1 MLVCACM
8 DFTMCTWKGQQLFN
22 YIYIPLLQVLT
33 RRQQLQMVKDIE
45 AAKNEAKESKGRGAA
60 RGGGRGRG
68 RGRGNPKTK
77 AKAKTQ
83 PQEQQQEID
92 ESETGMEV
100 EVKNLPSSSSRKR
113 GDQTP
118 ERRKLF
124 TSCSP
129 SKLMETQVD
138 EAVVQS
144 SPPVKR
150 TPKRARHTAKAK
162 AKAKVSKETEPAKA
176 EQPEATPEALS
187 AAPSAEAGKGSGK
200 GSEGME
206 MEEAKKEK
214 KPRALSKKQETWAL
228 TFLQDAKND
237 EEDPATWE
245 HALKM
250 FDATKCEER
259 NCVPKM
265 TYWAFSMY
273 WGARRVG
280 LLQKV
285 CGGGSKHVLSFGGGH
300 CKHIAIPTEATRL
313 FVSWLNQT
321 SWFTYDICNRVCN
334 CNLTRE
340 RLWQKLTLGESMRDE
355 HMRFFYVSCILLV
368 MHVYMQLIHFNLAK
382 TMKNMQKSKHVR

>member
-22 YIYIPLLQVLT
+22 YIYIYIPLLQVLT

-150 TPKRARHTAKAK
+150 TPKGPGTQQRR
-162 AKAKVSKETEPAKA
+162 
-176 EQPEATPEALS
+176 
-187 AAPSAEAGKGSGK
+187 
-200 GSEGME
+200 
-206 MEEAKKEK
+206 
-214 KPRALSKKQETWAL
+214 KPRPKFRKKRNLRKQSNLRLLLRLCLQRPVLKLGKAVKGWKRRRLRRRRSPELLAKSRKLGHWLSFRMPRMMRKTLLHGNMPSKCLMPPSVKSAIAFLKWLIGHSQCTGGHAVWDFFKRFAGVGPNMCWAL
-228 TFLQDAKND
+228 VVGIANISPFLQKPPACSFLDSIKLADSHMIFAIEYATAILHAND
-237 EEDPATWE
+237 
-245 HALKM
+245 
-250 FDATKCEER
+250 
-259 NCVPKM
+259 
-265 TYWAFSMY
+265 
-273 WGARRVG
+273 
-280 LLQKV
+280 
-285 CGGGSKHVLSFGGGH
+285 FG
-300 CKHIAIPTEATRL
+300 K
-313 FVSWLNQT
+313 SWLWGKACVMNT
-321 SWFTYDICNRVCN
+321 WDFSTYHAY
-334 CNLTRE
+334 
-340 RLWQKLTLGESMRDE
+340 S
-355 HMRFFYVSCILLV
+355 
-368 MHVYMQLIHFNLAK
+368 
-382 TMKNMQKSKHVR
+382 

>member
-1 MLVCACM
+1 
-8 DFTMCTWKGQQLFN
+8 MCTWKGQQLFN
-22 YIYIPLLQVLT
+22 YIYNIYIYIPLLQVLT

-83 PQEQQQEID
+83 PQEQQQEIG

-129 SKLMETQVD
+129 TKLMETQVD

-150 TPKRARHTAKAK
+150 TPKRARRTAKAK

-176 EQPEATPEALS
+176 EQPEATPEACLQR
-187 AAPSAEAGKGSGK
+187 PVLKLGKAVGK
-200 GSEGME
+200 AVKGW
-206 MEEAKKEK
+206 K
-214 KPRALSKKQETWAL
+214 
-228 TFLQDAKND
+228 
-237 EEDPATWE
+237 
-245 HALKM
+245 
-250 FDATKCEER
+250 
-259 NCVPKM
+259 
-265 TYWAFSMY
+265 
-273 WGARRVG
+273 RR
-280 LLQKV
+280 
-285 CGGGSKHVLSFGGGH
+285 
-300 CKHIAIPTEATRL
+300 RL
-313 FVSWLNQT
+313 RRRRSPEL
-321 SWFTYDICNRVCN
+321 
-334 CNLTRE
+334 
-340 RLWQKLTLGESMRDE
+340 
-355 HMRFFYVSCILLV
+355 
-368 MHVYMQLIHFNLAK
+368 LAK
-382 TMKNMQKSKHVR
+382 SRKLGH